1 MNEETIQTEGL
12 IDATQNAVIDAA
24 DSVINIIESTAHSLH
39 GQEDFYEHPTFWVG
53 VSFVLVILVLGRPIG
68 KILKKLLEKR
78 IEGIATRI
86 SDAANLKDD
95 AQKLLV
101 EYERKAINAEFEAAD
116 ILKKSRKE
124 IELLKKESLEKLKN
138 EMSIKE
144 KEAENRLLAAKTKA
158 LDEVSGLTTTLTIK
172 AVRNAIEENLTAQNQ
187 DSLIDESIAKI
198 ASLK

>member
-1 MNEETIQTEGL
+1 MNKEAIETEGL

-68 KILKKLLEKR
+68 KTLKKLLEKR

-86 SDAANLKDD
+86 TDAANLKDD

-158 LDEVSGLTTTLTIK
+158 LDEVSNLTTTLTIK

-187 DSLIDESIAKI
+187 DLLIDESIAKI